1 MGYGFCGGRAYLR
14 DEEDEDNCIEY
25 SNISSLTRG
34 WSQYCGNKIRWL
46 DWEIA
51 KLYSSWWSNHMH
63 RMPSVFE

>member
-34 WSQYCGNKIRWL
+34 
-46 DWEIA
+46 
-51 KLYSSWWSNHMH
+51 
-63 RMPSVFE
+63 